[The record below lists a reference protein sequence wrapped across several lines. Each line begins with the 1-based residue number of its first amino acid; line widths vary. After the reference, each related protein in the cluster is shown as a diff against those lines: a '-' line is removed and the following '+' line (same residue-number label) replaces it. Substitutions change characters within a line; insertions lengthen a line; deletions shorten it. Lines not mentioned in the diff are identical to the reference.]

1 MTGRTLTLVA
11 TALIATCG
19 VAAYAQQAPDRSK
32 PPAVG
37 PAPAL
42 HVPAIDKQALSN
54 GLAVRIVSLHKVPLV
69 HIQLAIKA
77 GGGSDPKQKFGLA
90 SLTAAML
97 DEGAGSR
104 SALEIADAIDYLGAD
119 LSAASTDDA
128 SFVNLHVPSARL
140 GEGLAI
146 MADVVLRPSFQ
157 DTELKRVR
165 DERLNSLLQAQD
177 DPEQLIG
184 FAFPR
189 LLYGETVR
197 YGTSTIGTSSSLQR
211 LTVAD
216 LKAFHDAAYRPSN
229 AELVVTGDV
238 TADIALPLLEKAFGS
253 WTGSASAA
261 TIPETAKAATTRRV
275 FLIDKPDAAQS
286 QIRIGGIGV
295 ARSTPDY
302 FALRVLNTILG
313 GSFTSRLNA
322 NLREQHGYSYGASST
337 FDMRLAAGPFY
348 AAAGVQSDKTAEAL
362 KEFFVELNRI
372 HELVPREELDKAASY
387 LSLLLPHYFETISSV
402 ATSVSQL
409 YVYGLADDFYAT
421 YADRVRAVTPADVK
435 RVADKYIVPDKL
447 TVVVIGDRKK
457 IESSIRALNLGPLTI
472 VEAGEAMK

>member
-77 GGGSDPKQKFGLA
+77 GGGSNPKQKFGLA

-104 SALEIADAIDYLGAD
+104 SALE
-119 LSAASTDDA
+119 SRTPSTI
-128 SFVNLHVPSARL
+128 SARTSARRARTTPRSSICMCPPPVSAR
-140 GEGLAI
+140 GWRSWRTSCCG
-146 MADVVLRPSFQ
+146 PSFQ

-322 NLREQHGYSYGASST
+322 NLREQHGYWYGASST

-435 RVADKYIVPDKL
+435 RVADKYMFR
-447 TVVVIGDRKK
+447 T
-457 IESSIRALNLGPLTI
+457 N
-472 VEAGEAMK
+472 